1 MKLAPPYNPLAL
13 LGFEPTPYGI
23 GLYPLWRKVFV
34 KVFLWVKCNLSQ
46 LAKLRIHMCESP

>member
-1 MKLAPPYNPLAL
+1 MKLGQPYNPLAL